1 MMNSTES
8 SARAEAAL
16 AFLHA
21 GTLYAFGTRPFL
33 IGRGWQC
40 DLTLQNTSVS
50 RRHALVTRMRDGW
63 VIDDL
68 GSRNGVFVNAR
79 RVLRPMPLAAGDS
92 LAIADEVVQVVP
104 ALGVNAPASSRQ
116 SGVRSKAAL
125 GLTTTTPMDGFALF
139 MSAVDQ
145 ALLRGRS
152 LEAERLFAVHL
163 GRPAENAAAHGRLD
177 ARTAEALSLLALRLG
192 EATGSG
198 VWLDFVLRLYASRA
212 AVAPC
217 SVVSGMHWLSH
228 RLGGVN
234 RTALKQYLVQVS
246 RAELRAEDRGSLDRL
261 HALSAARFGEAAGP
275 DTARGGL
282 RALSR
287 LGTE

>member
-8 SARAEAAL
+8 SAPAEAAL

-21 GTLYAFGTRPFL
+21 GKLYALGTRPFL

-40 DLTLQNTSVS
+40 DLTLENTSVS
-50 RRHALVTRMRDGW
+50 RRHALVTPTRDGW
-63 VIDDL
+63 LIDDL

-79 RVLRPMPLAAGDS
+79 RVLRAMRLTAGDS
-92 LAIADEVVQVVP
+92 LAIADETVQVVP
-104 ALGVNAPASSRQ
+104 ALGVDAPVSSRQ
-116 SGVRSKAAL
+116 SGVHSKAAL
-125 GLTTTTPMDGFALF
+125 GVTTTPLDGFALF

-163 GRPAENAAAHGRLD
+163 GRPAESAAAHGRLD

-198 VWLDFVLRLYASRA
+198 VWLDFVLRLYASRM
-212 AVAPC
+212 AVAPR

-234 RTALKQYLVQVS
+234 RTALKQYLLQVS

-261 HALSAARFGEAAGP
+261 HALSAARFDEAAGP
-275 DTARGGL
+275 DTSRGGL